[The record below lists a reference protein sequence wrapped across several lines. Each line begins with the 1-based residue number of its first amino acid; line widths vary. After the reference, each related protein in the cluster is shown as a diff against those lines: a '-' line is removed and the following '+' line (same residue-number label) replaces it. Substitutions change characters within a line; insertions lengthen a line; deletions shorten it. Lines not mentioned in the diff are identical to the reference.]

1 MAGYI
6 LCAALLCSLISS
18 KLIPFCI
25 LYPLL
30 AGTLEDM
37 GVSPSKEMFPL
48 ALTCI
53 ACLGILP
60 IGSGAASFAQSNAY
74 LQASSVTEYA
84 FVATNTFM
92 GRWPVLVVC
101 VLYAIFLAPKL
112 APDRPPVAINAMEN
126 AAAGRAVNKE
136 AMDPFHEKC
145 GYIVFFAVSIGL
157 LLSSTLGV
165 PPWFITL
172 VGAMLVVITGTMKP
186 REAVAAMPIG
196 IWLLFVGAICL
207 ANALNLTG
215 AGAMIGDFIAKVSMT
230 LKYDVLIY
238 AVFFY
243 CTLCYDAV
251 YIQPDSIHHPDADYH
266 PGLYEFGGQSGWTH
280 DLCERRGADSVY
292 VPHGHRYGSV
302 LYGGRWV

>member
-112 APDRPPVAINAMEN
+112 APDRPPVDIKAREN

-165 PPWFITL
+165 PPGLSPLW
-172 VGAMLVVITGTMKP
+172 V
-186 REAVAAMPIG
+186 RCWWYHRHDEA
-196 IWLLFVGAICL
+196 
-207 ANALNLTG
+207 
-215 AGAMIGDFIAKVSMT
+215 
-230 LKYDVLIY
+230 
-238 AVFFY
+238 
-243 CTLCYDAV
+243 
-251 YIQPDSIHHPDADYH
+251 
-266 PGLYEFGGQSGWTH
+266 PGG
-280 DLCERRGADSVY
+280 
-292 VPHGHRYGSV
+292 
-302 LYGGRWV
+302 GGRHAHRHLAAVRGGYASGQRAESDGSRCHDR

>member
-1 MAGYI
+1 MHTHPHTHDETHTHSEGAAN
-6 LCAALLCSLISS
+6 LQETKALLLR
-18 KLIPFCI
+18 LIPSGWPRG
-25 LYPLL
+25 YTMWETNGWAP
-30 AGTLEDM
+30 
-37 GVSPSKEMFPL
+37 
-48 ALTCI
+48 TC
-53 ACLGILP
+53 
-60 IGSGAASFAQSNAY
+60 
-74 LQASSVTEYA
+74 
-84 FVATNTFM
+84 
-92 GRWPVLVVC
+92 
-101 VLYAIFLAPKL
+101 FLAPKL
-112 APDRPPVAINAMEN
+112 APDRPPVDIKAREN

-238 AVFFY
+238 AVFFIVPFVMTQFIFNQTVSTILMPITIQACMSLGVNPVGPMIY
-243 CTLCYDAV
+243 VSGAALTAFMSPMATGTVPYYMAAGGYDM
-251 YIQPDSIHHPDADYH
+251 
-266 PGLYEFGGQSGWTH
+266 
-280 DLCERRGADSVY
+280 R
-292 VPHGHRYGSV
+292 SV
-302 LYGGRWV
+302 LKQSWLPALLFAVVQVAWMSVAFPLH